1 MKNVA
6 AAISQLSPE
15 AIAALEQSGTY
26 TLTLAHG
33 AFELSGEDV
42 DVQTDDIHG
51 MAVASERGTTL
62 AVDLTLSPELVQ
74 EGLAREAVN
83 RIQGL
88 RKDSG
93 LEITD
98 RIQVWVSGSD
108 EAVAAVRAHEA
119 YLCAEVLA
127 DSLFFE
133 APAAGS
139 FSLETDLEGHSAVF
153 GVRKA

>member
-1 MKNVA
+1 MKDVA
-6 AAISQLSPE
+6 SAISQRSPE
-15 AIAALEQSGTY
+15 AIAALEQTGTY
-26 TLTLAHG
+26 TLPLAHG

-42 DVQTDDIHG
+42 DVQTDDIPG

-62 AVDLTLSPELVQ
+62 AVDLTLSPELIQ

-98 RIQVWVSGSD
+98 RIQVWVSGSE
-108 EAVAAVRAHEA
+108 EALSAVRAHEA

-127 DSLFFE
+127 DSLTFE
-133 APAAGS
+133 VPADGS
-139 FSLETDLEGHSAVF
+139 FTLESDLEGHDVVF

>member
-1 MKNVA
+1 
-6 AAISQLSPE
+6 
-15 AIAALEQSGTY
+15 
-26 TLTLAHG
+26 
-33 AFELSGEDV
+33 
-42 DVQTDDIHG
+42 
-51 MAVASERGTTL
+51 
-62 AVDLTLSPELVQ
+62 VDLTLSPELVQ

-127 DSLFFE
+127 ERVLFE
-133 APAAGS
+133 APHEGTYV
-139 FSLETDLEGHSAVF
+139 LETDLEGWPMILGIVK
-153 GVRKA
+153 GK